1 MSEKYLLFSLEDDNS
16 KKLGEIISNPTC
28 NKIMNLLAEKELS
41 ESEIAKELSLPLNTV
56 DYNIKNLLKSG
67 LIEKA
72 KKWWSVKGRKIDT
85 FKLANKMIVISPKK
99 TLISKLGNIL
109 PVALIAG
116 IFTAGIAYY
125 TQSKEILVSSTPQI
139 IQAVDKT
146 ATLGEFATGGSSPSI
161 AQEATNQA
169 TRTITLLP
177 PEFQPWLWFLVGS
190 LSAIVIFA
198 VWNWKRMK

>member
-1 MSEKYLLFSLEDDNS
+1 MTNKYLLFSLEDDSS

-41 ESEIAKELSLPLNTV
+41 ESEISKRLNLPLNTI

-72 KKWWSVKGRKIDT
+72 SKWWSVKGRKIDT
-85 FKLANKMIVISPKK
+85 FRLANKMIVISPKK
-99 TLISKLGNIL
+99 TLASKLGNII
-109 PVALIAG
+109 PVALLTG

-125 TQSKEILVSSTPQI
+125 TKGKEILVSTTPPI
-139 IQAVDKT
+139 LEAVDKALPSVSDGAGAPAMMQ
-146 ATLGEFATGGSSPSI
+146 ATE
-161 AQEATNQA
+161 QA
-169 TRTITLLP
+169 TRTITILP

-190 LSAIVIFA
+190 LCAIVIFS
-198 VWNWKRMK
+198 VWNWKKMK

>member
-1 MSEKYLLFSLEDDNS
+1 MTNKYLLFSLEDDSS

-41 ESEIAKELSLPLNTV
+41 ESEIAKELNLPLNTI

-72 KKWWSVKGRKIDT
+72 SKWWSVKGRKIDT

-99 TLISKLGNIL
+99 TLTSKLGNII
-109 PVALIAG
+109 PVAIIAG
-116 IFTAGIAYY
+116 IFTIGIAYY
-125 TQSKEILVSSTPQI
+125 TKSKEILVSNTLPQVLET
-139 IQAVDKT
+139 VDKA
-146 ATLGEFATGGSSPSI
+146 ATSGLSAGGSAMMP
-161 AQEATNQA
+161 AADQA
-169 TRTITLLP
+169 TRTITILP
-177 PEFQPWLWFLVGS
+177 PEFQPWIWFLVGS

-198 VWNWKRMK
+198 VWNWKKMK